1 MSVYR
6 RVCSTPVRSPPSDS
20 AESQDAVQA
29 RRERKSMYY

>member
-6 RVCSTPVRSPPSDS
+6 HACSVPPGSPPSDS

-29 RRERKSMYY
+29 RRERKSER